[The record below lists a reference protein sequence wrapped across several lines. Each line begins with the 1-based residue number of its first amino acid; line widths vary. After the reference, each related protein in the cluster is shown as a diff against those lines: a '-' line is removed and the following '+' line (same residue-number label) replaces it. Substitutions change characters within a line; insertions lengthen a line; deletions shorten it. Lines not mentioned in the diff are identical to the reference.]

1 MAGDLAVGEKS
12 PVSEHRRRGQRGL
25 TVGPDVSDGLF
36 ENGIFLFLKSMNS
49 VSFCYFCVD
58 LNIAPKTMKICVTSL
73 RCKLFRKNIK
83 CYFSVYFEC
92 DKNCSFN

>member
-1 MAGDLAVGEKS
+1 VAGDLAVGEKS

-58 LNIAPKTMKICVTSL
+58 LNIASKIV
-73 RCKLFRKNIK
+73 KIF
-83 CYFSVYFEC
+83 V
-92 DKNCSFN
+92 